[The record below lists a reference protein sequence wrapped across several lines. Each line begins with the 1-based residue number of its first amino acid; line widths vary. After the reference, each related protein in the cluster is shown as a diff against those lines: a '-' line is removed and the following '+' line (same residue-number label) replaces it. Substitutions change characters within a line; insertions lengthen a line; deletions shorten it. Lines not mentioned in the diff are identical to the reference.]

1 MISCRPDGCAGL
13 CTEDGLA
20 AAYAA
25 YYRRLLARAH
35 RIVVDPGLAEEAVQ
49 EGFTR
54 ARQACGSFDPA
65 GGPLIHWLLTITSNV
80 PKDLVKARLR
90 RPPLAPAAVESPKV
104 PGIDD
109 IDRVILRAQLRT
121 ALAGI
126 SEHHRSAVIETIL
139 RDRPIYRRR
148 PQARD
153 QGHDVRTRVHYA
165 LRRLRTD
172 LCAAELAS

>member
-1 MISCRPDGCAGL
+1 M
-13 CTEDGLA
+13 A

-25 YYRRLLARAH
+25 YHRRLLARSH

-49 EGFTR
+49 EAFTR
-54 ARQACGSFDPA
+54 AWQACGSFDLA

-80 PKDLVKARLR
+80 SKDLVRARLR
-90 RPPLAPAAVESPKV
+90 RPPLAPATVESSAV

-126 SEHHRSAVIETIL
+126 SELHRTAVIETIL
-139 RDRPIYRRR
+139 RDRPYTDV
-148 PQARD
+148 AREH
-153 QGHDVRTRVHYA
+153 GIKATTLRTRVHYA